1 MTINAAVETTQARH
15 PVLSNG
21 YGSIQIDGFSGL
33 IPKKCFCIM
42 AEGYRYQEHGI
53 STGSVLFCQR
63 AAEINDG
70 DLIVVKE
77 NGAFALY
84 LYLKDRKVKADGE
97 KRILHNKSKA
107 YAKVLGSLNFY
118 H

>member
-1 MTINAAVETTQARH
+1 MTINAAVEMTQARH

-42 AEGYRYQEHGI
+42 ADGHRYQEHGI

-84 LYLKDRKVKADGE
+84 LYLKDRKIKADGE

-107 YAKVLGSLNFY
+107 
-118 H
+118 

>member
-1 MTINAAVETTQARH
+1 
-15 PVLSNG
+15 
-21 YGSIQIDGFSGL
+21 
-33 IPKKCFCIM
+33 M

-84 LYLKDRKVKADGE
+84 LYLKDRKAKADGK

-107 YAKVLGSLNFY
+107 YAKVLGSFNFY
-118 H
+118 HIHANAHGYELLYQSEVASNGQ

>member
-1 MTINAAVETTQARH
+1 MLEEG
-15 PVLSNG
+15 SNNYICSLCPAG
-21 YGSIQIDGFSGL
+21 ERCGL
-33 IPKKCFCIM
+33 AF
-42 AEGYRYQEHGI
+42 ADI

-107 YAKVLGSLNFY
+107 YAKVLGSFNFY